1 MKYPIDEFES
11 IFRAAERE
19 PFAYV
24 EIPLRHATILTDGP
38 PAKAEAVKK
47 SLLHFTPR
55 LESVTDWRFLTEND
69 YQNVT
74 QLLDRLNE
82 VQTDLVVTY
91 RHLKEKAFVPQH
103 SLGVYLDV
111 LTQATSIPVLV
122 LPGTAAEP
130 HPLDGRVCDR
140 VMVVTDHIQGQ
151 HALVNY
157 GVRVCGR
164 QPDGHGDLWL
174 CHVED
179 DLVFHRYMRAIAQ
192 IPEIDTEVARQQI
205 DCRLLKDASDFIETC
220 IAELKEHGLP
230 FEFHSHVERGH
241 RLMLYRELVKQHDI
255 DLLVANTKDADQ
267 LAMHGMAYSLSV
279 ELIGVA
285 MLLL

>member
-1 MKYPIDEFES
+1 MKHPIDEFES
-11 IFRAAERE
+11 MFRAAERE

-24 EIPLRHATILTDGP
+24 EIPLRHATIITDSP
-38 PAKAEAVKK
+38 PPKAEALKK
-47 SLLHFTPR
+47 SLLTFMPR
-55 LESVTDWRFLTEND
+55 LGSVTDWRFLTQDD
-69 YQNVT
+69 YHNVSE
-74 QLLDRLNE
+74 LLDRLNE
-82 VQTDLVVTY
+82 VQTDLIATY
-91 RHLKEKAFVPQH
+91 RHLQEKSFVPQH

-130 HPLDGRVCDR
+130 LPLDDRICDR
-140 VMVVTDHIQGQ
+140 VMVVTDHIQGE

-157 GVRVCGR
+157 GVRCCGR
-164 QPDGHGDLWL
+164 QADGHGDLWL

-192 IPEIDTEVARQQI
+192 IPEIDTLAAREKI
-205 DCRLLKDASDFIETC
+205 DRRLLKDASDFIDTC
-220 IAELKEHGLP
+220 IAELQEHGLP
-230 FEFHSHVERGH
+230 FEFHAHVERGH
-241 RLMLYRELVKQHDI
+241 RLALYRKLVQEHDI
-255 DLLVANTKDADQ
+255 DLLVANTKEADQ

-279 ELIGVA
+279 ELIHVA